1 VIGGQ
6 EVDFMKLAVEV
17 PFHYNAYHMA

>member
-17 PFHYNAYHMA
+17 PFHYNACHMA